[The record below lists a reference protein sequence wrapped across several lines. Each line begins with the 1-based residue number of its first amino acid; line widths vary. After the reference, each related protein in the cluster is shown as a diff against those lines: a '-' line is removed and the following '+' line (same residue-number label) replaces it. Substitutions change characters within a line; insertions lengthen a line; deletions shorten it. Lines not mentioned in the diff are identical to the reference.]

1 MAKILFDIYS
11 FYLFKHI
18 NRQYPTV
25 TVTWRKHTTRTFI
38 SVYCCL
44 QNKSYNR
51 SFFTEHQCMIA
62 APLTLLVMIL
72 VESRSLLGNMI
83 LLGASVSDEGG
94 RPDSRF
100 SLLSLV
106 VSELRRPLLGRGGGV
121 TCPSLSSSLLPE
133 M

>member
-1 MAKILFDIYS
+1 MEKNHDPYFYFSLLLFAG
-11 FYLFKHI
+11 
-18 NRQYPTV
+18 QA
-25 TVTWRKHTTRTFI
+25 
-38 SVYCCL
+38 L
-44 QNKSYNR
+44 QQKL
-51 SFFTEHQCMIA
+51 FTEYRCMIA
-62 APLTLLVMIL
+62 YYIVATLTLLVMIL
-72 VESRSLLGNMI
+72 VESRSLLGNMM